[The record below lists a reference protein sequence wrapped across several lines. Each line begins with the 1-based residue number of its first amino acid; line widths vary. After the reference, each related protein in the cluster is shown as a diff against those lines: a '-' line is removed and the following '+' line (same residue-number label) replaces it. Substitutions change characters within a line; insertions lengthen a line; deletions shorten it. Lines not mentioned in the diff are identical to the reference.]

1 MPATGTQRE
10 GAFPVLRTPRL
21 LLRRPEP
28 HDAEALARIMRD
40 PRVHRYHA
48 SSALQG
54 PNEAV
59 DAIHSLHGA
68 YLAGQAVGWA
78 IELHRTGSLIGTCG
92 LYALAP
98 GCPHAEVALFLDPSH
113 WGRGIPFEL
122 APVVKAFAREVLR
135 LSEFHALVDPLNRNA
150 IRVIQRIGS
159 RSCAQADPGSG
170 TTVVPPNMEL
180 HILPLGG
187 TAPPDG
193 TLST

>member
-1 MPATGTQRE
+1 MPANGTSHE

-21 LLRRPEP
+21 LLRRPVP

-40 PRVHRYHA
+40 PRVHRYHV

-54 PNEAV
+54 PNEAL
-59 DAIHSLHGA
+59 DAIHCLHRA
-68 YLAGQAVGWA
+68 YLAGQAVVWA
-78 IELHRTGSLIGTCG
+78 IELLRTGSLIGTCG

-98 GCPHAEVALFLDPSH
+98 GCTHAEVAVFLDSAH
-113 WGRGIPFEL
+113 WGRGIPLEL
-122 APVVKAFAREVLR
+122 APVVSAFARGVLR

-150 IRVIQRIGS
+150 IRMIQRIGF
-159 RSCAQADPGSG
+159 RRRAQADTGTG
-170 TTVVPPNMEL
+170 TTVVPLGMEL

-187 TAPPDG
+187 TALLDG